1 MFRRFRR
8 RSSGGESADVLII
21 AAHMS
26 LASGNTAIARRAL
39 AEAVPKADPDELFF
53 IARIYL
59 DLGEPDEAE
68 ACLRRAADGGSLAAI
83 KSLAELQADRASSPG
98 PSPAAGGDL
107 GGTAAISAA
116 EQMIHTYEANGQ
128 LSLLTSAIDT
138 LRSLLDDNG
147 LLDPFSRHHARHALG
162 TALWSLFER
171 TGDLAAL
178 DESAALLKSA
188 AEAAGVPDEL
198 RLKSRSNLAGVLNLR
213 ARHADPDT
221 PAIWAA
227 HIHVGP

>member
-8 RSSGGESADVLII
+8 RSSGGESADVLIM

-26 LASGNTAIARRAL
+26 LASGNTAIAGRAL
-39 AEAVPKADPDELFF
+39 AE
-53 IARIYL
+53 
-59 DLGEPDEAE
+59 
-68 ACLRRAADGGSLAAI
+68 
-83 KSLAELQADRASSPG
+83 
-98 PSPAAGGDL
+98 
-107 GGTAAISAA
+107 A

-188 AEAAGVPDEL
+188 AEAAGVPGG
-198 RLKSRSNLAGVLNLR
+198 SARSP
-213 ARHADPDT
+213 ARCA
-221 PAIWAA
+221 
-227 HIHVGP
+227 

>member
-8 RSSGGESADVLII
+8 RSSGSES
-21 AAHMS
+21 
-26 LASGNTAIARRAL
+26 
-39 AEAVPKADPDELFF
+39 
-53 IARIYL
+53 
-59 DLGEPDEAE
+59 
-68 ACLRRAADGGSLAAI
+68 
-83 KSLAELQADRASSPG
+83 
-98 PSPAAGGDL
+98 
-107 GGTAAISAA
+107 
-116 EQMIHTYEANGQ
+116 NGQ

-188 AEAAGVPDEL
+188 AEAAGVPGG
-198 RLKSRSNLAGVLNLR
+198 SARSP
-213 ARHADPDT
+213 ARCA
-221 PAIWAA
+221 
-227 HIHVGP
+227 